1 MFKGNGAHGGCCSK
15 CFRDMQK
22 KQGLDVAPAE
32 PGKSEPEPMDIAATE
47 PAMEVDEPPQ
57 GDAAVE
63 EQSMVD
69 APKKKKKKK
78 ASYKALMAGVL
89 QSSSPSRD
97 VEKEKEGLRKV
108 TGGGAFI
115 KVEKI

>member
-1 MFKGNGAHGGCCSK
+1 
-15 CFRDMQK
+15 MQK
-22 KQGLDVAPAE
+22 KQGLDVTPAE
-32 PGKSEPEPMDIAATE
+32 AGKSEPQPMEIALTE
-47 PAMEVDEPPQ
+47 AAMDVDEPPQ
-57 GDAAVE
+57 ADVAVE
-63 EQSMVD
+63 EQSMLD

>member
-1 MFKGNGAHGGCCSK
+1 
-15 CFRDMQK
+15 MQK
-22 KQGLDVAPAE
+22 KQGLDVAPA
-32 PGKSEPEPMDIAATE
+32 GSVKSEPEPMEITVSE
-47 PAMEVDEPPQ
+47 TTMVVDEPHQ
-57 GDAAVE
+57 ADVVAE
-63 EQSMVD
+63 DQSMTE

-108 TGGGAFI
+108 TGGGAFV
-115 KVEKI
+115 KVDKI

>member
-1 MFKGNGAHGGCCSK
+1 
-15 CFRDMQK
+15 MQK
-22 KQGLDVAPAE
+22 KQGLDIAPSEQA
-32 PGKSEPEPMDIAATE
+32 KAEPEPMEVTPIE
-47 PAMEVDEPPQ
+47 QPMEVDEPPQ
-57 GDAAVE
+57 VESPVE
-63 EQSMVD
+63 EPNMTE

-89 QSSSPSRD
+89 QSSSPTRD

-108 TGGGAFI
+108 TGGGAFS

>member
-1 MFKGNGAHGGCCSK
+1 
-15 CFRDMQK
+15 MQK

-32 PGKSEPEPMDIAATE
+32 PVKSEPEPMEITVSE
-47 PAMEVDEPPQ
+47 TTMVVDEPPQ
-57 GDAAVE
+57 AEVAVE
-63 EQSMVD
+63 DQSMAE

-78 ASYKALMAGVL
+78 ASYKTLMAGVL